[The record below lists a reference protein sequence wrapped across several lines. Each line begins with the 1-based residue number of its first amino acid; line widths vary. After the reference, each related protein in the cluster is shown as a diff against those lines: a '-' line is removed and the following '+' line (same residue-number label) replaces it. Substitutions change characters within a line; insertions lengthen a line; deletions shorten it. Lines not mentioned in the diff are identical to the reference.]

1 MSGRRTTSAP
11 QPTAPHFGGLLRQVR
26 RRAGMTQRDLA
37 AAVGYS
43 VAMICSLEQGDRL
56 PDVTVVTERFVPALA
71 LQDDPALAAHLV
83 AAAASARGKHH
94 PVTATVT
101 RSITVTVEEVDTP
114 APLPAPP
121 TPLVGRGRDLD
132 LVCRRL
138 AGHQG
143 RLLTLTGAP
152 GVGKTRLALEIAHR
166 LAPLY
171 THGAAFI
178 DLSAVESA
186 AAVPATLALAFD
198 LELGRNEA
206 LPQVIAHLRRKQ
218 MLIVLDN
225 LEQLLAVAP
234 LVSELLAACPGMCI
248 LATSRQRL
256 HLRQEQRFTVAPLAL
271 AAAVELFAACVGAR
285 DLDLELLPTHQ
296 EVVAQICREL
306 DCLPLA
312 IELCAAQV
320 SVYPPAALLA
330 RLRDRR
336 LDMLTDGPGDLPAH
350 HRTLANAIHRSYL
363 LLTPPC
369 QRLLRWLAP
378 FAGGFDAEAVTTLG
392 FTPADLRT
400 LVEQNLVHQALQQNQ
415 RERYAL
421 LVTIRAYADEQLR
434 AAGEEA
440 AARHAHAAC
449 FLALAEGTPTPNQT
463 QLDLLA
469 RNLDNLRAALR
480 YWIDAGAHEA
490 VRLAAALREFWY
502 ARGHLREGRAWLAQ
516 ALAVDTV
523 SDAAR
528 GYALLSAGQLAHN
541 LGDHADAH
549 ARLAE
554 ALTIFAALQDERGQA
569 ATLNE
574 LAWLHFDGH
583 DSPAAVDCFEQA
595 MAFVRTLAAP
605 GWLATLLSSTAMVLG
620 YGDRSDP
627 RIRAYFTESLALH
640 QAADDANGRAHA
652 LMQLAVVDGLEGR
665 YAEAR
670 QLAEE
675 ALLVVA
681 TLDRLRDLA
690 WAHEVVGETR
700 WYCDDMDGAESAYRQ
715 ARAIFDELGLQE
727 GVMLTEHHFGQ
738 IARRRGATAASRQHY
753 RTSLA
758 LAHAQ
763 GDERMV
769 GRSLAGLG
777 ALAASAGD
785 DVQAAT
791 LLAAAWQRFDRFPA
805 FLAPCD
811 AADYRRVQDA
821 VSARLA
827 PAALATAWQT
837 GQTLAIDALAEEA

>member
-1 MSGRRTTSAP
+1 MSGRRTASAP
-11 QPTAPHFGGLLRQVR
+11 QPTTSDFGDLLRQVR
-26 RRAGMTQRDLA
+26 RRAGMTQSDLA

-43 VAMICSLEQGDRL
+43 VAMICCLEKGDRL
-56 PDVTVVTERFVPALA
+56 PDVTVVAERFAPALA
-71 LQDDPALAAHLV
+71 LQDDPTLAAHLV
-83 AAAASARGKHH
+83 AAAANARGQRHS
-94 PVTATVT
+94 VTATVT
-101 RSITVTVEEVDTP
+101 RSITVAVEEVDAP
-114 APLPAPP
+114 ALLPAPP
-121 TPLVGRGRDLD
+121 TPLIGRGHDLD
-132 LVCRRL
+132 LICRRL
-138 AGHQG
+138 VGHQG

-186 AAVPATLALAFD
+186 ADVPTTLALAFG
-198 LELGRNEA
+198 LELGRNDA

-225 LEQLLAVAP
+225 LEQLLPTAP
-234 LVSELLAACPGMCI
+234 LVSELLAACPGVCI

-256 HLRQEQRFTVAPLAL
+256 HLRQEQRFAVAPLTL
-271 AAAVELFAACVGAR
+271 AAAVELFAACVGAG
-285 DLDLELLPTHQ
+285 DLEMELLPTHR

-330 RLRDRR
+330 RLRDHR

-363 LLTPPC
+363 LLTPHH

-378 FAGGFDAEAVTTLG
+378 FTGGFDAEAVTALG
-392 FTPADLRT
+392 FTAADLRA
-400 LVEQNLVHQALQQNQ
+400 LVEQNLVHLALRQDKC
-415 RERYAL
+415 ERYAL
-421 LVTIRAYADEQLR
+421 LVTIRAYADDRLH
-434 AAGEEA
+434 ATGEEA

-449 FLALAEGTPTPNQT
+449 FLALAERTPTPNQA
-463 QLDLLA
+463 QLDTLA
-469 RNLDNLRAALR
+469 RNFDNLRAALR

-490 VRLAAALREFWY
+490 VRLAAALKEFWY
-502 ARGHLREGRAWLAQ
+502 ARGHLREGRMWLAQ
-516 ALAVDTV
+516 ALAVDEIM
-523 SDAAR
+523 DAAR

-549 ARLAE
+549 AL
-554 ALTIFAALQDERGQA
+554 LTAAQAGFTALQDVRGQA

-574 LAWLHFDGH
+574 LAWLHFDRH
-583 DSPAAVDCFEQA
+583 NSAAAVDCFEQA
-595 MAFVRTLAAP
+595 QALVRQLNEP

-620 YGDRSDP
+620 YGDRSDA
-627 RIRAYFTESLALH
+627 RIRAYFTESIALH
-640 QAADDANGRAHA
+640 QSTNDANGRAHA
-652 LMQLAVVDGLEGR
+652 LMQLSVIDGLEGR
-665 YAEAR
+665 YAAAR

-681 TLDRLRDLA
+681 SLDRLRDLA
-690 WAHEVVGETR
+690 WAHEVAGEAR
-700 WYCDDMDGAESAYRQ
+700 WYCDDLDGAETAYRQ

-738 IARRRGATAASRQHY
+738 IARRRGAIAASRQHY
-753 RTSLA
+753 RTSLT

-777 ALAASAGD
+777 ALAAAAGD
-785 DVQAAT
+785 DVRAAT
-791 LLAAAWQRFDRFPA
+791 LFAAAWQRFDRFPA

-811 AADYRRVQDA
+811 EADYRQVWDT
-821 VSARLA
+821 VGARLT
-827 PAALATAWQT
+827 PESWAAAWQA
-837 GQTLAIDALAEEA
+837 GQALTIDSLTQEA